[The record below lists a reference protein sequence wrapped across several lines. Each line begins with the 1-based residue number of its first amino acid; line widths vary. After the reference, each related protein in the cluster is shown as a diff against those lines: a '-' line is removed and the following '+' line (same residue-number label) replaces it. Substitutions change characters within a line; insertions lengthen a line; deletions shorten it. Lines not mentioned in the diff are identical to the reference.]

1 VELQIRFQGQQF
13 QQTVERGQKQEDK
26 TMVAIQELQI
36 LNA

>member
-1 VELQIRFQGQQF
+1 VELQIEFQDQQF
-13 QQTVERGQKQEDK
+13 QQTVEPKQKQEDK